1 MSLTSHI
8 EPYEHILWS
17 GTQNKKVSVMKSIF
31 NPMLPKAVLWGIVE
45 LGFILLVIIS
55 SHSDSSSNTDKSVF
69 LILIPF
75 FLGPLMPVLLY
86 LGGVLTAVPSVKKTN
101 YCITDQAV
109 YIQQGM
115 FNTTTK
121 RIPYQ
126 QIISVDTKQ
135 SFFNKHTSTGDVIL
149 KLDEIMYSGK
159 HRIPRYRK
167 TIIENIADYEEVYQ
181 TIMKYQSLF
190 AADML

>member
-75 FLGPLMPVLLY
+75 F
-86 LGGVLTAVPSVKKTN
+86 
-101 YCITDQAV
+101 
-109 YIQQGM
+109 
-115 FNTTTK
+115 
-121 RIPYQ
+121 
-126 QIISVDTKQ
+126 
-135 SFFNKHTSTGDVIL
+135 
-149 KLDEIMYSGK
+149 
-159 HRIPRYRK
+159 
-167 TIIENIADYEEVYQ
+167 
-181 TIMKYQSLF
+181 
-190 AADML
+190 